1 MSWLGNALFGQSRLK
16 GYDMTPQQ
24 LTQAYTPKTYS
35 VDTSRYTALG
45 EEFLDP
51 YSSRNRGMY
60 NDLKKV
66 GVDAAAQQ
74 YLNSMRMQAAGQNPF
89 ATGQLQSS
97 LASNLEGTRQAYNSY
112 LNNAYQTGTGLLGYS
127 LQGNLANAAAQNTA
141 AMQGSQSALNYQLQ
155 KMQADAAM
163 QMQRSQ
169 NQSGFFGGLF
179 GNLVGAS
186 PALLFGTQSQA
197 GLLKLLGIGD

>member
-179 GNLVGAS
+179 GNLVGAA
-186 PALLFGTQSQA
+186 PALLFGTQSSA
-197 GLLKLLGIGD
+197 GLLKLLGLG

>member
-16 GYDMTPQQ
+16 GYNMTPQQ

-45 EEFLDP
+45 KEFLDP

-186 PALLFGTQSQA
+186 PALLFGTQSPA
-197 GLLKLLGIGD
+197 GLLKLLGL